1 MGGWTSLSD
10 DDAPL
15 SDLADEFDVDATD
28 EHRDADAT
36 DEHRDADA
44 TDEHRDDDATDEH
57 RDADG
62 DTGDRRADAPLSELA
77 AEVAADADA
86 VDTDDSPFETVDTG
100 EIDPE
105 EAWERLESD
114 EGFEQPGPDA
124 SAAPVDEATTDDPE
138 HVVDKRQYCQQCPY
152 LSSPPEI
159 TCGHDGTEIL
169 EVRDGDSFR
178 VRNCPMI
185 GEDGPNFDAAGD
197 S

>member
-1 MGGWTSLSD
+1 LSD
-10 DDAPL
+10 DDDVPL
-15 SDLADEFDVDATD
+15 SDLADELGVG
-28 EHRDADAT
+28 
-36 DEHRDADA
+36 
-44 TDEHRDDDATDEH
+44 DDAAEADDGTEPSDNG
-57 RDADG
+57 DGGTAGDDSQSAGDG
-62 DTGDRRADAPLSELA
+62 DDPRADAPLSELA

-86 VDTDDSPFETVDTG
+86 VDPEESPFEAVDTG
-100 EIDPE
+100 EIDPA

-114 EGFEQPGPDA
+114 EGFEQPEPDA
-124 SAAPVDEATTDDPE
+124 GVEAVDEPATDAPE

-159 TCGHDGTEIL
+159 SCGHEGTEIL